1 MKLHSLLKQ
10 LPPETLTNVS
20 GANAD
25 AEIKSLA
32 YDSRQVTPGT
42 LFFAVPGGQTDGHLF
57 VPQALERGATAIVS
71 ERAPDDGLFP
81 VPWIQV
87 QNVRPA
93 MAIVAHH
100 FCGKPSEI
108 LRLIGITGTNGKTTT
123 SYLVHAI
130 LSTQAPALLLGTIK
144 TLFGDVEFESKH
156 TTPEAIDLQRV
167 LAEALARGCR
177 NGAMEVSSHALALY
191 RVYGCHFPVAVFTN
205 LTQDHLDFHGTL
217 EEYFRAKLLLF
228 DSGYNPGIR
237 FAVMNEDDP
246 FGRRIQPSRG
256 VTKITY
262 GLGEGADVHPARHTA
277 SILGTRM
284 EVAIHGR
291 RLEIESSLV
300 GQHNVYNLLTA
311 VAAASALGVDD
322 AAIQQ
327 GIAKLSQVSGRFEKV
342 SVDAPFT
349 VIVDYAHTPDALEN
363 VLRLS
368 RELTSGRVI
377 CVFGCG
383 GDRDR
388 TKRPIMG
395 ALAARHADIVVV
407 TSDNPR
413 SEEPEA
419 IVNEI
424 VAGIDRSTVQC
435 EVVVDR
441 REGIRRALSLAGSG
455 DIVLIAGKGHE
466 NYQIVKGVKH
476 HFDDREVVREV
487 L

>member
-1 MKLHSLLKQ
+1 MKQ
-10 LPPETLTNVS
+10 LPPDTLTNVS

-42 LFFAVPGGQTDGHLF
+42 LFFAVPGGQTDGHVF
-57 VPQALERGATAIVS
+57 VPQALERGAAAVVS
-71 ERAPDDGLFP
+71 EREADGPLP

-87 QNVRPA
+87 RNVRPA
-93 MAIVAHH
+93 MAILAHD
-100 FCGKPSEI
+100 FCGKPSET

-123 SYLVHAI
+123 SYLAHSI

-144 TLFGDVEFESKH
+144 TRFGDVEFESKH

-167 LAEALARGCR
+167 LAEALERGCKH
-177 NGAMEVSSHALALY
+177 GAMEVSSHALALF

-228 DSGYNPGIR
+228 DPSYNRGIQ
-237 FAVMNEDDP
+237 FAVVNADDP
-246 FGRRIQPSRG
+246 FARRIQPPSG
-256 VTKITY
+256 VTRVTY
-262 GLGEGADVHPARHTA
+262 GLSEEADVHPARHTT
-277 SILGTRM
+277 SIQGTRM
-284 EVAIHGR
+284 EIAIHGR
-291 RLEIESSLV
+291 RLDIESSLV
-300 GQHNVYNLLTA
+300 GQHNIYNLLTA
-311 VAAASALGVDD
+311 VAATSALGISDV
-322 AAIQQ
+322 AIQQ
-327 GIAKLSQVSGRFEKV
+327 GISRLSQVSGRFEKV
-342 SVDAPFT
+342 PVDAPFT

-368 RELTSGRVI
+368 RKLTSSRVI

-395 ALAARHADIVVV
+395 ALAAKHADVVVV

-424 VAGIDRSTVQC
+424 VAGIDRSTVEC